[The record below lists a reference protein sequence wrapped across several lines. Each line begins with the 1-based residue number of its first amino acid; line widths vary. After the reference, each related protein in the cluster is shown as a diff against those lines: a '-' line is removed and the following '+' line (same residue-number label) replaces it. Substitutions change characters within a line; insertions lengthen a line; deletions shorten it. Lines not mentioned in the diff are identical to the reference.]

1 MNPGLKSRI
10 TEQNVLTIPD
20 YSPDVLHQ
28 IFNSALAKTGYSLD
42 PAMPDSSIQTLMENI
57 YQSRDQHFGNARFV
71 EKELIEGQLLPSAV
85 KRGSHTIQREDFGK
99 WASRLETITMDSVR
113 KEFGH
118 FPGLDETGLPIL
130 DRYLNYRKRL
140 RAEGTNDGRI
150 EHIVLVGNPGT
161 GKTQLAK

>member
-85 KRGSHTIQREDFGK
+85 KRGSHTIQREDSANGPADWK
-99 WASRLETITMDSVR
+99 PLPWTLSAKSSGT
-113 KEFGH
+113 
-118 FPGLDETGLPIL
+118 FPGWTKPACPFWTVI
-130 DRYLNYRKRL
+130 
-140 RAEGTNDGRI
+140 
-150 EHIVLVGNPGT
+150 
-161 GKTQLAK
+161 